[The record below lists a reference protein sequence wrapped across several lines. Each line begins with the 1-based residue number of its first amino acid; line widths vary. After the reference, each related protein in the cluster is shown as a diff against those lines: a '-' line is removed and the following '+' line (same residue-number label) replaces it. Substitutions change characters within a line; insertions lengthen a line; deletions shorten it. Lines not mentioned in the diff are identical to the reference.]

1 MAEELGNLLFRMQQE
16 ASMTDITFVF
26 QDTEVKCHRN
36 VLSCRW
42 GPLKEMIEKNP
53 EKVEICD
60 MTAETFNA
68 VLGWVDAMI

>member
-16 ASMTDITFVF
+16 ASLTDITFVV

-36 VLSCRW
+36 VLSCR
-42 GPLKEMIEKNP
+42 GRHLKEMIEKSP
-53 EKVEICD
+53 ERVEICD